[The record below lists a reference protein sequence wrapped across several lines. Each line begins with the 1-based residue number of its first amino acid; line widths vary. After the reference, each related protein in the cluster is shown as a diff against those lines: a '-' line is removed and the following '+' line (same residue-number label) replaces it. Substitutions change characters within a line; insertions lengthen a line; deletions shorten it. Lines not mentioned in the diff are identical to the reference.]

1 MVEGL
6 GPSRDDGA
14 SGSLGNK
21 LCSLIPPTLTLLC
34 RCLPWAESTEGQ
46 MEGMG
51 DRDVSPFKAY
61 LAAQEQTA
69 IIQGHADL
77 QQSLA
82 SDSAR

>member
-1 MVEGL
+1 
-6 GPSRDDGA
+6 
-14 SGSLGNK
+14 
-21 LCSLIPPTLTLLC
+21 
-34 RCLPWAESTEGQ
+34 

-51 DRDVSPFKAY
+51 DRPWKGTHLY

-77 QQSLA
+77 QQPLA

>member
-1 MVEGL
+1 MVEGF

-14 SGSLGNK
+14 LGSLGNK
-21 LCSLIPPTLTLLC
+21 LCSLIPPTLALLC
-34 RCLPWAESTEGQ
+34 RCLPWAESTERQ

-51 DRDVSPFKAY
+51 DRDVFPFKAY

-77 QQSLA
+77 QQPLA
-82 SDSAR
+82 SDSVR